1 MKYGVLLRGEL
12 LMGWNSL
19 NTKRVIGIALMAG
32 GIVIIGIIV
41 PTKVWLFILGG
52 LLIWYGYV
60 TVKSM

>member
-1 MKYGVLLRGEL
+1 
-12 LMGWNSL
+12 MGWNSL

-41 PTKVWLFILGG
+41 PVKVWLFILGG